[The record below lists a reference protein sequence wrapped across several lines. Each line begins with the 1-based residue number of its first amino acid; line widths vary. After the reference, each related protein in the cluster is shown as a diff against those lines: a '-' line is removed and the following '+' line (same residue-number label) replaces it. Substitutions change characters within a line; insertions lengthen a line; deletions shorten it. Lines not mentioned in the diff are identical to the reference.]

1 MNSIQFPVDA
11 EFQHLLN
18 EAGAIRWGVA
28 YAGPVDEAVHSAYLR
43 WIAEGYHAGM
53 DYLDRHAELRVD
65 PRLLLDGTNSVISIA
80 IPYRHPD
87 SQRINPAARIASYA
101 LGDDYHDVVRKRL
114 KAVAEAIE
122 KRFGGATRI
131 CVDTAPIHE
140 RYWAIRAGVGRQGRS
155 GQIIVP
161 GAGTYCF
168 LAEILT
174 TVRFTPTSPL
184 PGNPCGSCRRCIE
197 ACPGGALS
205 SSHPFDARR
214 CLSYL
219 TIEHRGPLPSEPR
232 LQGCLYGCDRCS
244 EVCPHNSHP
253 TYTTLPEFT
262 PRPALLDISAQQIMS
277 MDTEEYTRLFRR
289 SPMKRAKLD
298 GLRRNAIRL
307 IEEKLVE
314 C

>member
-1 MNSIQFPVDA
+1 MNSIPFPADA

-53 DYLDRHAELRVD
+53 DYLARHAELRAD
-65 PRLLLDGTNSVISIA
+65 PRLLLDGTSSVISIA

-87 SQRINPAARIASYA
+87 SRRVNPAARIASYA

-219 TIEHRGPLPSEPR
+219 TIEHRGPLPSDP
-232 LQGCLYGCDRCS
+232 GCKDVSTDATAARKCVPTTHIRHTPLYRNSLRARPCS
-244 EVCPHNSHP
+244 
-253 TYTTLPEFT
+253 TYRPNRSCQWT
-262 PRPALLDISAQQIMS
+262 PRSTPAYSAAA
-277 MDTEEYTRLFRR
+277 R
-289 SPMKRAKLD
+289 
-298 GLRRNAIRL
+298 
-307 IEEKLVE
+307 
-314 C
+314 

>member
-1 MNSIQFPVDA
+1 MNSIPFPADI
-11 EFQHLLN
+11 EFQRLLN

-28 YAGPVDEAVHSAYLR
+28 DAVPVDEAIHSAYLR
-43 WIAEGYHAGM
+43 WIAEVYHADM
-53 DYLDRHAELRVD
+53 DYLDRHAELRAD
-65 PRLLLDGTNSVISIA
+65 PRLLLDGTSSVISIA

-87 SQRINPAARIASYA
+87 SRRINPAARIASYA

-122 KRFGGATRI
+122 KRFGGETRI